1 MKKLL
6 IPNCLVVLL
15 ALAFWTSP
23 SCTKDIYEP
32 AKVKDSIVY
41 VTKYD
46 TIKIINNN
54 RDTVFI
60 GQDSIHA
67 GFTYSLNYATDS
79 VGDAELVVSTTSTNV
94 PSDATYSWLL
104 DSNSLNN
111 ITGHNPSSETTLNY
125 NSPSNGIHMITMIL
139 TCPDTKK
146 VYTVAK
152 TFTLNLKN

>member
-1 MKKLL
+1 MKKLFFSA
-6 IPNCLVVLL
+6 II
-15 ALAFWTSP
+15 ALAFIDAWLSP

-32 AKVKDSIVY
+32 TKVKDSIVY

-46 TIKIINNN
+46 TIKILS
-54 RDTVFI
+54 RDTVI
-60 GQDSIHA
+60 LGQDSIHV

-79 VGDAELVVSTTSTNV
+79 VGSAELVVSTTSTNV
-94 PSDATYSWLL
+94 PSDATYSWLF
-104 DSNSLNN
+104 DSSGKGFTNNSA
-111 ITGHNPSSETTLNY
+111 PSTATILGY
-125 NSPSNGIHMITMIL
+125 NSPPNGIHMITMIL

>member
-94 PSDATYSWLL
+94 PSDATYSWL
-104 DSNSLNN
+104 
-111 ITGHNPSSETTLNY
+111 
-125 NSPSNGIHMITMIL
+125 
-139 TCPDTKK
+139 
-146 VYTVAK
+146 
-152 TFTLNLKN
+152 FR